1 MASNSLQQQ
10 IASMRQSFF
19 DEGILGDEFIEL
31 ENLETD
37 TNPNFVTDVTK
48 IYFFKSPGVIRAI
61 EQALETYPEKL
72 DFLLQK
78 FKESSRR
85 IGAKK
90 VLIEANK
97 IVQENNEGSRT
108 ALQNMKQEYN
118 TLKDKLEAYLEL
130 VRQAKLFFLGKRQA
144 KLAQSSFPP
153 SEGSD

>member
-31 ENLETD
+31 ENLVTD
-37 TNPNFVTDVTK
+37 TTPNFVTDFTK

-72 DFLLQK
+72 DFLLQI

-97 IVQENNEGSRT
+97 IVQENNEG
-108 ALQNMKQEYN
+108 
-118 TLKDKLEAYLEL
+118 
-130 VRQAKLFFLGKRQA
+130 
-144 KLAQSSFPP
+144 
-153 SEGSD
+153 